1 MKKLT
6 IVMSLALFWNV
17 IAMNAQSSFGTIAGL
32 VRNPAKV
39 PVAGATVT
47 ATKLDGS
54 TIRTTIS
61 GSDGLYSFSDVLP
74 GSYSVIAQADGYPD
88 TTLSSLQVTAGRATR
103 ADIAMPAAINPPVT
117 ISSVSPVSS
126 PQTPAAPVVTSPSA
140 VAPAPAPALVSA
152 AAPAVPAPAQTA
164 AATPSNTTASTP
176 APAAAPAPKTYLTSN
191 GSHVVNVSSMDSRGL
206 TQRMNWREI
215 LVGSPKSK
223 DDTSD
228 PVLTASTAPPPAGAF
243 DPPAAAGTGDPQ
255 QAPPNSTK
263 MGAPPAGIQGPA
275 EPAPAAPA
283 PVDNQTPFA
292 YADFTWMNAVPR
304 NHDSVLDGKYFSG
317 EFRVDT
323 NYIYDYNHPIDHTLG
338 GTTEGTRTGEVVLQ
352 ALNVGGD
359 FHWDHMQGRILMQIG
374 ADATAVPRN
383 DASPSVGQWDISN
396 AYRYISEGY
405 AGYHLDVQHGLNF
418 QAGIFMSYI
427 GLFSYYSFDNWSYQP
442 SYVSSNTPWF
452 FNGFRVQWFPSNKLK
467 FEPWLINGWQSYG
480 KYNGKP
486 GVGGQIL
493 WRPTGNLDFVWNT
506 YALGQDTVAT
516 HRTRLHEDDSMEWK
530 YWENPNKLMHRMAM
544 SFTFDIGCE
553 TGGGTPVVA
562 GETPGVKVDC
572 AHPSRTAPVQ
582 NFIGAMAYNRWT
594 FDHDKFGATIGG
606 GFMVNPGGYLV
617 LLPPINGATAT
628 SGIPFN
634 YFPVGPGVNFKGYDY
649 QATFDWMPTQFVTW
663 RLEFTQRGTNI
674 PYFTGPGGITPPGG
688 NNGSPSYDVCM
699 DGTSSP
705 SGVCTADGG
714 LWSPDLRKQERRWT
728 IALMVHL

>member
-1 MKKLT
+1 MDFNSMKRLT
-6 IVMSLALFWNV
+6 IVMSTALLWTV
-17 IAMNAQSSFGTIAGL
+17 TILNAQSPFGTIAGL
-32 VRNPAKV
+32 VTTPAKA
-39 PVAGATVT
+39 PIAGVTVT

-61 GSDGLYSFSDVLP
+61 GSDGLYSFSDVKP
-74 GSYSVIAQADGYPD
+74 GPYTVIAQSDGFPD
-88 TTLSSLQVTAGRATR
+88 TTTPTLQVNAGKATR
-103 ADIAMPAAINPPVT
+103 SDIAMVALTSAPVT
-117 ISSVSPVSS
+117 ISSSSSVSVPKPVSTLAPEATS
-126 PQTPAAPVVTSPSA
+126 ATPAAPTLTAAVT
-140 VAPAPAPALVSA
+140 APASSPQPASRTYVA
-152 AAPAVPAPAQTA
+152 A
-164 AATPSNTTASTP
+164 S
-176 APAAAPAPKTYLTSN
+176 
-191 GSHVVNVSSMDSRGL
+191 GRVVNTDRPGL
-206 TQRMNWREI
+206 WERLNWREI
-215 LVGSPKSK
+215 ILSDK
-223 DDTSD
+223 DKTDKTT
-228 PVLTASTAPPPAGAF
+228 PVLTASTTTPPTGAF
-243 DPPAAAGTGDPQ
+243 DPLPHTDAAIPPFPQPFPQEPAAA
-255 QAPPNSTK
+255 AA
-263 MGAPPAGIQGPA
+263 GAA
-275 EPAPAAPA
+275 APATPA

-292 YADFTWMNAVPR
+292 YGDFTWMNAVPR

-383 DASPSVGQWDISN
+383 DASPSVGQWDIAN

-405 AGYHLDVQHGLNF
+405 AGYHMDVQHGLNF

-452 FNGFRVQWFPSNKLK
+452 FNGFRVQWFPTNKLK

-480 KYNGKP
+480 KFNGKP

-493 WRPTGNLDFVWNT
+493 WRPNEKLDFVWNT
-506 YALGQDTVAT
+506 YALGQDTIAT

-530 YWENPNKLMHRMAM
+530 YYENPNKLMHRMAM
-544 SFTFDIGCE
+544 TFTFDIGCE
-553 TGGGTPVVA
+553 KGGGTNVVG
-562 GETPGVKVDC
+562 GETPGVHVNCFSTNKNGP
-572 AHPSRTAPVQ
+572 AQ
-582 NFIGAMAYNRWT
+582 NFIGAMAYNRWW
-594 FDHDKFGATIGG
+594 FDKDKFGITVGG
-606 GFMVNPGGYLV
+606 GFMANPGGYLV

-628 SGIPFN
+628 SGIPYN

-649 QATFDWMPTQFVTW
+649 QTTFDWMPTQFVTW

-688 NNGSPSYDVCM
+688 NNGTPNSYVCN
-699 DGTSSP
+699 DGTP
-705 SGVCTADGG
+705 SASGNCSADGG
-714 LWSPDLRKQERRWT
+714 LWTPDLRKQERRWT